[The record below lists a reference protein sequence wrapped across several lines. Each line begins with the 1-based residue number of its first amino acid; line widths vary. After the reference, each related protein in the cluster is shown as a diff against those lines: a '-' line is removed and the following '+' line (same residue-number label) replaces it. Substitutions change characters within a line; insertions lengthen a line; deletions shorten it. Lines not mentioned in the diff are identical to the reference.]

1 MFFIN
6 KLKVIVGGE
15 VFMFLTA
22 AAKFSQF
29 SSIFGQHLA
38 GVAKDAPTEF
48 PVILMGVRLV
58 SEVWVLVIRGLV
70 FIVFNC
76 VDLVVFIESVVGGWL
91 ALLVS

>member
-15 VFMFLTA
+15 VFMFLTV
-22 AAKFSQF
+22 KFSLF
-29 SSIFGQHLA
+29 SSIFGQQLV
-38 GVAKDAPTEF
+38 GVATAAPTEF
-48 PVILMGVRLV
+48 PVIIMGVRLV